1 MKNIAV
7 ICVCLAFLSAVACSR
22 TEAPKPDLS
31 RYEVGAAL
39 AHILAGPDSQNTYA
53 VKPADAPDSNCE
65 RLRVRPVGGTF
76 GRVFNDSN
84 YRHMEHA
91 VAGGI
96 MPVSGDASAWRNGK
110 GLVEVRSDRYIF
122 VDSLTHS
129 YPYLV
134 PHAAALLEEIG
145 RRFADTLAVRG
156 GGSYRPKVTSMLR
169 TPATVGRLRRVN
181 RNATVESAHQYATTF
196 DISYSKFICD
206 NPADT
211 HRTFEDLKNLLA
223 EIIFDLRAEGRC
235 LVKHERKQ
243 ACFHI
248 TATTPPQ

>member
-1 MKNIAV
+1 MKNIVA
-7 ICVCLAFLSAVACSR
+7 ISVCLALLSAVACSR
-22 TEAPKPDLS
+22 TEAPEPDLS

-39 AHILAGPDSQNTYA
+39 AHVLAEPDLHNAYA
-53 VKPADAPDSNCE
+53 VKPTDAPDSNCE
-65 RLRVRPVGGTF
+65 RLRVRPIGGTF

-84 YRHMEHA
+84 YRHLEHA

-96 MPVSGDASAWRNGK
+96 EPVSGDASAWRNAK
-110 GLVEVRSDRYIF
+110 GLVEVRSDRYIY

-129 YPYLV
+129 FPFLV
-134 PHAAALLEEIG
+134 PHAASLLDEIG
-145 RRFADTLAVRG
+145 KRFADSLAARG
-156 GGSYRPKVTSMLR
+156 GGTYRPKVTSMMR
-169 TPATVGRLRRVN
+169 TPVTVGRLRRVN

-211 HRTFEDLKNLLA
+211 RRTFEDLKNLLA
-223 EIIFDLRAEGRC
+223 EIIFDLRSEGRC

-248 TATTPPQ
+248 TATAP